1 MDHFPK
7 SFYWGAA
14 TSAYQVEGDAVNAD
28 WWHWEQ
34 QGGGTESS
42 GAACRHYEMF
52 CADFDLAQE
61 LGHNAHRFSL
71 EWSRIEPQ
79 EGVFSTPALEH
90 YRQVVRALRERRL
103 EPVVTLWHFTL
114 PQWLAAQGGWFAPRA
129 RFYFLRFI
137 ENVLPVLGHQVRV
150 WITINEPLVYA
161 YFGYLKGTW
170 PPQICSLPRAWA
182 LINQLARAHV
192 SAYRLIHAW
201 YRDQGL
207 SSPRVSIAK
216 NCQAFTA
223 CTGRWQDRLAVK
235 LRNSLFNLY
244 ILNILVRKKSLD
256 FIGVNYY
263 TRQVAHVQKKNLM
276 NLLLDSCEGAHDPR
290 EKNSIGWD
298 VYPEG
303 LGMLLQMLGR
313 KYRLPLFITE
323 NGICTTDDG
332 RRWRYIQTHIREVQK
347 AREAGIE
354 VIGYLYWSL
363 LDNYEWEKGFAPR
376 FGLVE
381 VDYRTYERRVRES
394 GRLFSQVCRSGICSV
409 EG

>member
-1 MDHFPK
+1 
-7 SFYWGAA
+7 
-14 TSAYQVEGDAVNAD
+14 
-28 WWHWEQ
+28 
-34 QGGGTESS
+34 
-42 GAACRHYEMF
+42 
-52 CADFDLAQE
+52 
-61 LGHNAHRFSL
+61 
-71 EWSRIEPQ
+71 
-79 EGVFSTPALEH
+79 
-90 YRQVVRALRERRL
+90 
-103 EPVVTLWHFTL
+103 
-114 PQWLAAQGGWFAPRA
+114 
-129 RFYFLRFI
+129 
-137 ENVLPVLGHQVRV
+137 
-150 WITINEPLVYA
+150 
-161 YFGYLKGTW
+161 
-170 PPQICSLPRAWA
+170 
-182 LINQLARAHV
+182 
-192 SAYRLIHAW
+192 
-201 YRDQGL
+201 
-207 SSPRVSIAK
+207 VSIAK

-263 TRQVAHVQKKNLM
+263 TRQVAHVQKKSLM